1 LRIIQVQSGRV
12 IRTGKQA
19 MTTTTKT
26 IEELTR
32 MNAGLT
38 DWIARS
44 TMRGD
49 VDTVKMLVSDREA
62 VRAELDLRKDKSAVK
77 AA

>member
-1 LRIIQVQSGRV
+1 
-12 IRTGKQA
+12 